1 MRNQLNVRLP
11 ESHIERLRQM
21 AEDANLSQSE
31 AIMRLIDAEQG
42 RRDALG
48 ALGGIFLPL
57 GANVTML
64 ESGDLSFDEEFDH
77 VHRADYVVRIDDERV
92 GCYLDGKSPVMFEVK

>member
-1 MRNQLNVRLP
+1 MRTQLNVRLP

-21 AEDANLSQSE
+21 AEGANLSQSE
-31 AIMRLIDAEQG
+31 TIMRLIDAEQG

-57 GANVTML
+57 GATVTML
-64 ESGDLSFDEEFDH
+64 KSGDLSFEEAHDQ
-77 VHRADYVVRIDDERV
+77 VHRSDYVVRVDDERI
-92 GCYLDGKSPVMFEVK
+92 GCYLDGEAAVMFEVR